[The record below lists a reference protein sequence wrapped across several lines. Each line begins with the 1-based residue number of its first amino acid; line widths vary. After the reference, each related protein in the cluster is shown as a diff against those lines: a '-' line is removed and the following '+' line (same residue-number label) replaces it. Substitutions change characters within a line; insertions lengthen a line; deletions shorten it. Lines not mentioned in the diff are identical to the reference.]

1 VCLTE
6 RNLGLLG
13 SIVLDLGLNDG
24 SVLVTGAAAGIGL
37 EVAKQFAK
45 EGCDLILWDQS
56 SNIDEVGQSLAS
68 QYSISFK
75 TSQIDVANEAEVNRA
90 TEDLTDSRMVPL
102 KYVVHAA
109 AVGSGCFGF
118 PFTRLNPSDWL
129 KPLQVNLMGMVN
141 LAHAVAPILVKQT
154 KGSFVMIGSVAG
166 QIGSQTDPPYSATKA
181 ANINF
186 TQCMAKD
193 LAPHGIRVNMV
204 CPGMVKTDLMRSVW
218 ESWSR
223 LQDEATDI
231 TYERWVDE
239 KVKAMI
245 PLGNMQ
251 NAEDIANMVLFLS
264 SRCASQVTGQIIN
277 VDGGYVMHW

>member
-1 VCLTE
+1 M
-6 RNLGLLG
+6 GA
-13 SIVLDLGLNDG
+13 IVLDLGLNDG
-24 SVLVTGAAAGIGL
+24 SVLVTGAAGGIGL
-37 EVAKQFAK
+37 EVAKRFAR

-56 SNIDEVGQSLAS
+56 PQIDEVAGEIANQCSVSVRAYRL
-68 QYSISFK
+68 
-75 TSQIDVANEAEVNRA
+75 DVADENEVNQAAR
-90 TEDLTDSRMVPL
+90 ELTDPDSGIL

-154 KGSFVMIGSVAG
+154 MGSFVMIGSVAG

-204 CPGMVKTDLMRSVW
+204 CPGMVKTDLMHSVW
-218 ESWSR
+218 EGWSR
-223 LQDEATDI
+223 LQGEASGMEYDQ
-231 TYERWVDE
+231 WVKE

-245 PLGNMQ
+245 PLGNLQ
-251 NAEDIANMVLFLS
+251 TTEDIANMVLFLS

>member
-1 VCLTE
+1 M
-6 RNLGLLG
+6 GA
-13 SIVLDLGLNDG
+13 IVLDLGLNDG
-24 SVLVTGAAAGIGL
+24 SVLVTGAAGGIGL
-37 EVAKQFAK
+37 EVAKRFAR

-56 SNIDEVGQSLAS
+56 PQIDEVAGEIANQCSVSVRAYRL
-68 QYSISFK
+68 
-75 TSQIDVANEAEVNRA
+75 DVADENEVNQAAR
-90 TEDLTDSRMVPL
+90 ELTDPDSGIL

-154 KGSFVMIGSVAG
+154 MGSFVMIGSVAG

-204 CPGMVKTDLMRSVW
+204 CPGMVKTDLMHSVW
-218 ESWSR
+218 EGWSR
-223 LQDEATDI
+223 LQGEATKMEYDQ
-231 TYERWVDE
+231 WVEE

-245 PLGNMQ
+245 PLGNLQ
-251 NAEDIANMVLFLS
+251 TTEDIANMVLFLS